1 MLKQLSFLKT
11 EVLKIMI
18 ELAITLG
25 LIFSLVSYE
34 VFGLAAGGIVVPG
47 YIALQLS
54 HPDRLLGIIGVSLL
68 TFLIIK
74 ALSNYTF
81 LYGRRQM
88 VLSLL
93 IGCLLANF
101 SRYFMSIDLT
111 TTTLELQ
118 AVGWVIP
125 GLIAHWFAKQGV
137 FKTLSVLFITSVL
150 VRLILIIF
158 FVGELLPQ

>member
-1 MLKQLSFLKT
+1 
-11 EVLKIMI
+11 MI
-18 ELAITLG
+18 EIAITIG
-25 LIFSLVSYE
+25 LVFSLLSYE

-54 HPDRLLGIIGVSLL
+54 HPDRLLGILVVSLV

-74 ALSNYTF
+74 GLGRYTF

-93 IGCLLANF
+93 IGALLANF
-101 SRYFMSIDLT
+101 SRYFMNIDIAS
-111 TTTLELQ
+111 TTLELQ

-125 GLIAHWFAKQGV
+125 GLIAHWFGKQGV

-150 VRLILIIF
+150 ARLILILIF
-158 FVGELLPQ
+158 AGALLPE

>member
-1 MLKQLSFLKT
+1 
-11 EVLKIMI
+11 MI

-25 LIFSLVSYE
+25 LILSLLSYE
-34 VFGLAAGGIVVPG
+34 VFGIAAGGIVVPG

-54 HPDRLLGIIGVSLL
+54 HPERLIGTVVVSLL
-68 TFLIIK
+68 TYLIIK
-74 ALSNYTF
+74 VLANYTF

-101 SRYFMSIDLT
+101 SRYFLSIELAS
-111 TTTLELQ
+111 TTLELE
-118 AVGWVIP
+118 AVGWVVP
-125 GLIAHWFAKQGV
+125 GLIAHWFAKQGI
-137 FKTLSVLFITSVL
+137 FKTISVLFVSSVL

-158 FVGELLPQ
+158 FTGALLPK

>member
-1 MLKQLSFLKT
+1 
-11 EVLKIMI
+11 MI

-25 LIFSLVSYE
+25 LVFSLLSYE

-54 HPDRLLGIIGVSLL
+54 HPDRLLGIVAVSLL
-68 TFLIIK
+68 TYIIIK
-74 ALSNYTF
+74 VLSNYTF

-101 SRYFMSIDLT
+101 SRYFMSIDLAS
-111 TTTLELQ
+111 TTLELQ

-125 GLIAHWFAKQGV
+125 GLIAHWFAKQGI

-150 VRLILIIF
+150 VRLILILF
-158 FVGELLPQ
+158 FVGALLPQ

>member
-1 MLKQLSFLKT
+1 
-11 EVLKIMI
+11 MI

-25 LIFSLVSYE
+25 LVLSLLSYE

-47 YIALQLS
+47 YIALQLG
-54 HPDRLLGIIGVSLL
+54 HPDRLAGVFLVSLI

-74 ALSNYTF
+74 ALSKYTF

-101 SRYFMSIDLT
+101 SRYFLKIDFMST
-111 TTTLELQ
+111 TIELQ
-118 AVGWVIP
+118 AVGWAIP
-125 GLIAHWFAKQGV
+125 GLIAYWFGKQGV
-137 FKTLSVLFITSVL
+137 FKTVSVLFISSTF
-150 VRLILIIF
+150 VRLLVILLF
-158 FVGELLPQ
+158 AGALLPK

>member
-1 MLKQLSFLKT
+1 
-11 EVLKIMI
+11 MI
-18 ELAITLG
+18 EIAITLG
-25 LIFSLVSYE
+25 LVFSLLSYE

-54 HPDRLLGIIGVSLL
+54 HPDRLIGIVVVSFV
-68 TFLIIK
+68 TYLIIK
-74 ALSNYTF
+74 VLGNYTF

-93 IGCLLANF
+93 VGCLLANF

-111 TTTLELQ
+111 SGTLELQ

-125 GLIAHWFAKQGV
+125 GLIAHWFGKQGV
-137 FKTLSVLFITSVL
+137 FKTLNVLFVTSVL
-150 VRLILIIF
+150 VRLIIILVF
-158 FVGELLPQ
+158 AGALLPQ

>member
-1 MLKQLSFLKT
+1 
-11 EVLKIMI
+11 MI

-25 LIFSLVSYE
+25 LILSLLSYE

-47 YIALQLS
+47 YIALQLT
-54 HPDRLLGIIGVSLL
+54 HPERLLGILIVSLL

-74 ALSNYTF
+74 ALGKYT
-81 LYGRRQM
+81 LVYGRRQM

-101 SRYFMSIDLT
+101 SRHFLSFDIGGT
-111 TTTLELQ
+111 TMELQ

-125 GLIAHWFAKQGV
+125 GLVAHWFGKQGV
-137 FKTLSVLFITSVL
+137 FKTVSVIFISSVL
-150 VRLILIIF
+150 VRLILILLF
-158 FVGELLPQ
+158 MGALLPK

>member
-1 MLKQLSFLKT
+1 
-11 EVLKIMI
+11 MI

-25 LIFSLVSYE
+25 LVFSLLSYE

-54 HPDRLLGIIGVSLL
+54 HPDRLLGIVAVSLL
-68 TFLIIK
+68 TYIIIK
-74 ALSNYTF
+74 VLSNYTF

-101 SRYFMSIDLT
+101 SRYFMSIDLA

-137 FKTLSVLFITSVL
+137 FRTLSVLFITSVL
-150 VRLILIIF
+150 VRLILILF
-158 FVGELLPQ
+158 FVGALLPQ

>member
-1 MLKQLSFLKT
+1 
-11 EVLKIMI
+11 MI
-18 ELAITLG
+18 EVAITLG
-25 LIFSLVSYE
+25 LVFSLLSYE

-47 YIALQLS
+47 YIALQLA
-54 HPDRLLGIIGVSLL
+54 HPDRLIGILIVSLL
-68 TFLIIK
+68 TYVIIK
-74 ALSNYTF
+74 VLSKYTF

-101 SRYFMSIDLT
+101 SRYFLMIDFAST
-111 TTTLELQ
+111 SLELS

-137 FKTLSVLFITSVL
+137 FKTISVLFITSVL
-150 VRLILIIF
+150 VRLILIVV
-158 FVGELLPQ
+158 FVGDLLPN

>member
-1 MLKQLSFLKT
+1 
-11 EVLKIMI
+11 MI

-25 LIFSLVSYE
+25 LIFSLLSYE

-47 YIALQLS
+47 YIALQLQ
-54 HPDRLLGIIGVSLL
+54 HPDRLAGVLGVSLL

-74 ALSNYTF
+74 VLGNYTF

-93 IGCLLANF
+93 IGCLLAYF
-101 SRYFMSIDLT
+101 SRHFLT
-111 TTTLELQ
+111 FNIASTTLELQ

-125 GLIAHWFAKQGV
+125 GLIAHWFGKQGI
-137 FKTLSVLFITSVL
+137 FKTISVLFVSAVL
-150 VRLILIIF
+150 VRLIIILF
-158 FVGELLPQ
+158 FAGALLPE

>member
-1 MLKQLSFLKT
+1 M
-11 EVLKIMI
+11 V

-25 LIFSLVSYE
+25 LIFSLLSYE
-34 VFGLAAGGIVVPG
+34 IFGLAAGGIVVPG

-54 HPDRLLGIIGVSLL
+54 QPDRLAGIMVVSFV

-74 ALSNYTF
+74 ILGNYTF

-88 VLSLL
+88 VLCLL

-101 SRYFMSIDLT
+101 SRHFLLIDVT
-111 TTTLELQ
+111 TSTVQLQ

-125 GLIAHWFAKQGV
+125 GLIAHWFGKQGIYR
-137 FKTLSVLFITSVL
+137 TLCVLFITSVL
-150 VRLILIIF
+150 VRLIVIILF
-158 FVGELLPQ
+158 NGELFSV